1 MTMVIGL
8 HGAKGSGKDQFFK
21 AVEEAFPHLD
31 VRKIAYADPIKA
43 AVQRIMTLDSEK
55 DYDNFKRFKLTYSL
69 STAPDHIGRID
80 GRHVVREIGMLM
92 RSYDENQFV
101 RYVEIEISKA
111 PQAVWFITD
120 LRFDNELQA
129 IRRNPN
135 GIVIKIKRGGVDY
148 DGHVTETEFPDLA
161 CDSIIRNVDLTLKQY
176 NQLVVDEM
184 NCILQ
189 TFSIIKD

>member
-1 MTMVIGL
+1 MTFVIGL
-8 HGAKGSGKDQFFK
+8 HGAKGCGKDQFFK
-21 AVEEAFPHLD
+21 AVEVAFPHLD
-31 VRKIAYADPIKA
+31 VRKIAFADPIKKE
-43 AVQRIMTLDSEK
+43 VMRIFNLNSERE
-55 DYDNFKRFKLTYSL
+55 YDVLKRTTVLT
-69 STAPDHIGRID
+69 DID
-80 GRHVVREIGMLM
+80 EGYARRRLEGRHIVREIGMLM
-92 RSYDENQFV
+92 RSYDNHQFV
-101 RYVEIEISKA
+101 RYVFSEIAKA
-111 PQAVWFITD
+111 PHALWFITD